1 MDLAAEAAD
10 AGADLIATGD
20 MGIGNTTA
28 ASAITAVMTGAS
40 PEHSTGP
47 GTGRTPEELRRKVT
61 VVRRALEH
69 NAPDPGDPLG
79 VLAGVMLGAA
89 CRRRAVVLWIM
100 RGPLQPQVELLW

>member
-1 MDLAAEAAD
+1 
-10 AGADLIATGD
+10 
-20 MGIGNTTA
+20 
-28 ASAITAVMTGAS
+28 MTGAS

-79 VLAGVMLGAA
+79 VLEMVGGFEIGVLAGVVLGAA
-89 CRRRAVVLWIM
+89 CRRRAVLLWIM